1 MIHKED
7 ISFTNEILSSINDP
21 RKSLLIVDVYRLAQ
35 NEAQA
40 DRVMNT
46 LVEYEA
52 TRKSNLALEKTCNTA
67 VLIDIGGAEYIFAQQ
82 QEREITLR
90 QEREFRELSIQE
102 IKRNRRWAWAA
113 FLVSLV
119 SIGISIISLCVK

>member
-67 VLIDIGGAEYIFAQQ
+67 V
-82 QEREITLR
+82 
-90 QEREFRELSIQE
+90 
-102 IKRNRRWAWAA
+102 
-113 FLVSLV
+113 
-119 SIGISIISLCVK
+119 

>member
-67 VLIDIGGAEYIFAQQ
+67 VLIDNGGAEYIFAQQ

-102 IKRNRRWAWAA
+102 IKRNRRWAWPA

>member
-46 LVEYEA
+46 L
-52 TRKSNLALEKTCNTA
+52 SNMRPLAN
-67 VLIDIGGAEYIFAQQ
+67 LI
-82 QEREITLR
+82 
-90 QEREFRELSIQE
+90 
-102 IKRNRRWAWAA
+102 WH
-113 FLVSLV
+113 
-119 SIGISIISLCVK
+119 

>member
-1 MIHKED
+1 MQH
-7 ISFTNEILSSINDP
+7 SSI
-21 RKSLLIVDVYRLAQ
+21 
-35 NEAQA
+35 
-40 DRVMNT
+40 
-46 LVEYEA
+46 
-52 TRKSNLALEKTCNTA
+52 
-67 VLIDIGGAEYIFAQQ
+67 IDNGGAEYIFAQQ